1 MQQTTERLATES
13 VGKLLLRLSVP
24 TILAQIVNV
33 LYNMV
38 DRMYIGHIEEIG
50 PACLTGI
57 GVTLPVI
64 TLISAFA
71 SLFCIGGAP
80 RASIML
86 GKGDQETAEK
96 ILGNCALGTIL
107 SAIVLTVFFLV
118 FGERILLMFGA
129 SENTIEYA
137 SSYMSIYVCGTIF
150 VQLALGLNAFITAQG
165 FTKTSML
172 SVLIGAVCNIILD
185 PIFIFVFDMGVA
197 GAAIATIIS
206 QAISAVW
213 VLLFLTGHKAK
224 VRLSLKNLRITPKIY
239 LPCIALGLSPF
250 VMQSTESV
258 LNVCFNSSLLRYG
271 GDIAV
276 GAMTILASVMQF
288 AMLPLQGL
296 TQGAQPIISYN
307 FGAGNA
313 QRVKKAFRLLLI
325 CSIIYSVTMG
335 LAAELFPAVFARIF
349 TPNESLIAF
358 SSWALRIYMAG
369 AVIFGAQIACQQT
382 FIALGDAKTSLFLAV
397 LRKIILL
404 IPLIFILPNL
414 IADQVFAVFLAEPI
428 ADVLAVLTT
437 VTVFTLKF
445 KTILKRMENH
455 EPTAV
460 QTH

>member
-1 MQQTTERLATES
+1 
-13 VGKLLLRLSVP
+13 
-24 TILAQIVNV
+24 
-33 LYNMV
+33 MV

-276 GAMTILASVMQF
+276 GA
-288 AMLPLQGL
+288 

-445 KTILKRMENH
+445 KKILKRMENH